1 MVRKEYVMVLCR
13 TYIFHFTREEIAM
26 LNQNELEILALYAQV
41 VSPILAALG
50 IVVSWIIY
58 IGQKRKERKARA
70 IDMGLEIEPIMHL
83 IGYIS
88 RTFETENKELCS
100 ILLNADRS
108 KMKLFE
114 YDEMRT
120 VYSEK
125 DLKVI
130 KKYFPERIEEH
141 IRVGGPAVA
150 SQISS
155 ETLIK
160 MRSRYYD
167 LFSKSLDELEKDNRE
182 KILEHEFR
190 QIIVNTLNKL
200 ETLCLRMIKKVA
212 DEKAIYQ
219 AMHPNFIAFVSL
231 FYYYISC
238 TNRNVTGDDK
248 KLKHVIQIYNKWRKR
263 HIRNLHIQMIKNKIK
278 NAISISNHQ

>member
-1 MVRKEYVMVLCR
+1 M
-13 TYIFHFTREEIAM
+13 F
-26 LNQNELEILALYAQV
+26 NQNELEILALYAQI
-41 VSPILAALG
+41 VSPILAVLG

-58 IGQKRKERKARA
+58 IEEKRKERKARA
-70 IDMGLEIEPIMHL
+70 IDMGLELEPIMHL
-83 IGYIS
+83 IAYIS
-88 RTFETENKELCS
+88 RTFEKENKELCA

-114 YDEMRT
+114 YDEVQT

-125 DLKVI
+125 ELKVI
-130 KKYFPERIEEH
+130 KKYFPEKMEEH
-141 IRVGGPAVA
+141 VRVGGPVA
-150 SQISS
+150 EPKISS
-155 ETLIK
+155 ETLIE

-167 LFSKSLDELEKDNRE
+167 LFGKSIDELEKDNLE

-278 NAISISNHQ
+278 KVIFVSNHQ